1 MTLQTSH
8 GLTIR
13 DETLAGL
20 AAYWE
25 AKRGP
30 RAMPRRDE
38 IVPEEI
44 REYLADTFLV
54 DVCDDAPRFRFAL
67 CGPGVATLFAMD
79 LAGSALEDIDL
90 AYEAP
95 EIVHDYTLAAD
106 RRQPIC
112 SRHRFVNRA
121 GRQLDYERV
130 LMPLQ
135 DANGHVRWLLGG
147 LVGTAIQLRR
157 AAA

>member
-1 MTLQTSH
+1 MIRENSL

-13 DETLAGL
+13 SDTLSSL
-20 AAYWE
+20 AAYWDS
-25 AKRGP
+25 KRGP

-44 REYLADTFLV
+44 RAHLADTFLI
-54 DVCDDAPRFRFAL
+54 DVCDEPPRFRFAL

-95 EIVHDYTLAAD
+95 EILHDYFLAAD

-130 LMPLQ
+130 LLPLQ
-135 DANGHVRWLLGG
+135 DGNGHVRWLLGG
-147 LVGTAIQLRR
+147 LVGTAVQLRQ

>member
-1 MTLQTSH
+1 MSLDNRL
-8 GLTIR
+8 GLNIR
-13 DETLAGL
+13 SDTLASL
-20 AAYWE
+20 AAYWD

-44 REYLADTFLV
+44 RPHLAHTFLI
-54 DVCDDAPRFRFAL
+54 DVCEEPPRFRFSL

-95 EIVHDYTLAAD
+95 EILHDYTLAAD

-130 LMPLQ
+130 LLPLQ

-147 LVGTAIQLRR
+147 LVGSAIQLRQ